1 MTELCTQLVNL
12 LAKNGLTISTA
23 ESCTGGLIA
32 KCITDV
38 PGASAVF
45 FGGVVSYDNSV
56 KQNVL
61 SVKAKDLLTYGAVS
75 DPVACQMARGVRT
88 LMKTDIG
95 ISTTGIAGPGGGTPE
110 KPVGTV
116 YIGLSLGK
124 ETESLRLN
132 ICPTFTRDEI
142 RVETVKTIIK
152 WVVEKILQSY

>member
-1 MTELCTQLVNL
+1 MTELCTQLVNQ
-12 LAKNGLTISTA
+12 LAKRGLTISTA

-61 SVKAKDLLTYGAVS
+61 SVKAMDIISYGAVS
-75 DPVACQMARGVRT
+75 DPVACQMAKGVRA

-95 ISTTGIAGPGGGTPE
+95 ISTTGVAGPGGGTKE

-116 YIGLSLGK
+116 YIGLSYGGQ
-124 ETESLRLN
+124 TESLRLN
-132 ICPTFTRDEI
+132 ICPTFSRDEI
-142 RVETVKTIIK
+142 RMETVKTIIK
-152 WVVEKILQSY
+152 WVLEKIL